1 MENFVGHG
9 NAIHLTTK
17 YDAKE
22 VILLLMTIFD
32 PLNPTI
38 VVFVAPCDGLI
49 VQVEKEDDNMF
60 GVINSMQ
67 ESSWAFV
74 AIDFSLFE
82 RLSILHSMLVNPLA
96 LWQTC
101 KGQFL
106 NVGFLAKQIFGIPKS
121 SIETKIM
128 FSLDGVLT
136 ALRHYCLQVESL
148 D

>member
-1 MENFVGHG
+1 MRHG
-9 NAIHLTTK
+9 NAIHLITK

-22 VILLLMTIFD
+22 VIPLLMTIFD
-32 PLNPTI
+32 PLNPI
-38 VVFVAPCDGLI
+38 IAIFVAPCDGLI

-82 RLSILHSMLVNPLA
+82 RLSILHSMFVNPLA

-101 KGQFL
+101 EGQFL

-121 SIETKIM
+121 
-128 FSLDGVLT
+128 
-136 ALRHYCLQVESL
+136 
-148 D
+148 